1 MSLGTRTLSCRSLCH
16 CNALLCKA
24 QQSNRSAD
32 LISKPFATFTTTAAA
47 SSNSTGENPLTRK
60 TSRTGVCNVHATHAD
75 IAFAWWRASP
85 ALDVSNFFHYNHDER
100 ERDAQSLFML
110 AAIACHFYSLPNK
123 RTTPAKHLFR
133 ISKFSHWKF
142 FHILSIYC
150 KKYFSHFP
158 TLNSIVTWWSLYV
171 L

>member
-32 LISKPFATFTTTAAA
+32 LISKPFATFTA

-123 RTTPAKHLFR
+123 RTTPAKHLF
-133 ISKFSHWKF
+133 IICKFSNWKF
-142 FHILSIYC
+142 FWILSY
-150 KKYFSHFP
+150 SEHLP
-158 TLNSIVTWWSLYV
+158 
-171 L
+171 

>member
-32 LISKPFATFTTTAAA
+32 LISKPFATFTTAAA

-123 RTTPAKHLFR
+123 RTTPAKHLFS
-133 ISKFSHWKF
+133 ICKFSNWKF

-150 KKYFSHFP
+150 KKYFSDFP
-158 TLNSIVTWWSLYV
+158 TLYSIVTW
-171 L
+171 